1 MSEISKIQ
9 LPSGSIYDIKD
20 SVAREMAAGTIHLV
34 EGTCTTPL
42 EDKATTNP
50 IIINDESYT
59 AKKADAVIYINKEF
73 VFDGTQWH
81 EFGDL
86 TGLGDLAF
94 KNSASGNF
102 TPAGTVSQPT
112 FTGEEMTSTGTVA
125 ATGTVSQP
133 TFTGDEMTSTGS
145 VTAAGTVSQPTFTG
159 DEMTSTGTFQP
170 TGTVSQP
177 TFEGAQ
183 GNVSVSGTPAG
194 SIGVGAGT
202 ANYTPAGTVSA
213 PNVTVTPTKDNTG
226 YMASSATGGGS
237 VTPGAAAQATMPDL
251 AMTVENE
258 TLSLSWTPGS
268 FTPNTPTAVTLP
280 TFAAKEVV
288 TDIES
293 ATASVPTFTGT
304 GVDLEFTGTAMN
316 STGKFTPEGTVSQ
329 PTFSGNTGNVS
340 VSGTPEGTV
349 SQPTFTG
356 SAADVSVTGTPTGTV
371 SQPTFSGTEAS
382 VTVKGTPAGE
392 VSQPTFSGTAGNV
405 TVS

>member
-1 MSEISKIQ
+1 MAEISKIQ

-42 EDKATTNP
+42 VDKATTNP
-50 IIINDESYT
+50 IIIDDESYT
-59 AKKADAVIYINKEF
+59 AKKNDAVIYNSKEF

-94 KNSASGNF
+94 KNSASGTF
-102 TPAGTVSQPT
+102 TPA
-112 FTGEEMTSTGTVA
+112 
-125 ATGTVSQP
+125 GTVSQP

-213 PNVTVTPTKDNTG
+213 PSISVTPTKDNTG

-268 FTPNTPTAVTLP
+268 FTPNTPTTVTLP

-304 GVDLEFTGTAMN
+304 GVDLEFTGVAMS

-340 VSGTPEGTV
+340 VTGTPEGTV
-349 SQPTFTG
+349 SQPTFSG
-356 SAADVSVTGTPTGTV
+356 SAAAVSVTGTPTGTV